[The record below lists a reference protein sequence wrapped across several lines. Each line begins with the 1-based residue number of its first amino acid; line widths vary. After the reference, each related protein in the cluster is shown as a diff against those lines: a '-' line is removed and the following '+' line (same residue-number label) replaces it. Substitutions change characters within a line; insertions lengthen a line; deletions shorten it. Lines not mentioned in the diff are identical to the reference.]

1 MYEEMEDI
9 LVERR
14 CALLV
19 TWAGRTRVAFCG
31 IFDMRCE
38 DVVVGLLDLDATGG
52 AGDPVCQ
59 LVGLRWLLGRNE
71 HEELH
76 SAADD
81 MFRHGNLQ
89 FHVVEFDGDESN
101 AG

>member
-1 MYEEMEDI
+1 MRI

-19 TWAGRTRVAFCG
+19 SWAGRTRIAFCG
-31 IFDMRCE
+31 ILDERCE

-52 AGDPVCQ
+52 AADPVCQ
-59 LVGLRWLLGRNE
+59 LVGLRWLLGRND
-71 HEELH
+71 HEEH
-76 SAADD
+76 HPAADA
-81 MFRHGNLQ
+81 MFCHANLQ
-89 FHVVEFDGDESN
+89 FHVVEFTDGGESS